1 MRNEKWLLFGA
12 TGSNNTER
20 CGITQVRDVPAR
32 FGNRC
37 GRDRRLI
44 VNLLVCFELQH

>member
-1 MRNEKWLLFGA
+1 MKSGSSFGA
-12 TGSNNTER
+12 TGSNNSES

-32 FGNRC
+32 SANRC

-44 VNLLVCFELQH
+44 VNLLVFFELQH